1 MIDIAVFLE
10 GQNGLTWPRWQRIA
24 AASEELGFAGLYRSD
39 HFTNASPPDKE
50 SLELWV
56 SLTWL
61 AGNTKRIEFGP
72 VVSPISFRNPTFTAR
87 MAAAVDD
94 LSGGRLSIG
103 LGAGWQERE
112 HTNYGFDLL
121 PKRERFE
128 RFEEGIEVINSL
140 LTSDQPVDFS
150 GKYYHLEE
158 GILLPRPQRAGG
170 PPILIG
176 GNGMKRTLP
185 LAARYARE
193 WNALMATPERFA
205 ELNQH
210 LDGLL
215 ADQSRAPGEVRR
227 SMMVGCI
234 FANDENQLQERV
246 SARTKGERTA
256 EELRNRGVI
265 VGTADEMADQ
275 INQLAQA
282 GVQRVMLQ
290 WIDLDDLDGLEA
302 IAKDVLPQFAN

>member
-10 GQNGLTWPRWQRIA
+10 GQNGLTWARWQRIA

-61 AGNTKRIEFGP
+61 ASNTKRIEFGP
-72 VVSPISFRNPTFTAR
+72 VVSPISFRNPAFTAR

-94 LSGGRLSIG
+94 LSAGRLSLG

-112 HTNYGFDLL
+112 HNNYGFDLL
-121 PKRERFE
+121 PKGERFE
-128 RFEEGIEVINSL
+128 RFEEGIEVINDL
-140 LTSDQPVDFS
+140 LQSDQPVDFS

-193 WNALMATPERFA
+193 WNALMVTPERFA
-205 ELNQH
+205 ELNQY

-215 ADQSRAPGEVRR
+215 ADQSRAPSEVRR

-234 FANDENQLQERV
+234 FAHDENQLQERV
-246 SARTKGERTA
+246 TARTKGERTA
-256 EELRNRGVI
+256 EDLRERGVI
-265 VGTADEMADQ
+265 VGTADQMADQ

-302 IAKDVLPQFAN
+302 IARDVLPQVAN